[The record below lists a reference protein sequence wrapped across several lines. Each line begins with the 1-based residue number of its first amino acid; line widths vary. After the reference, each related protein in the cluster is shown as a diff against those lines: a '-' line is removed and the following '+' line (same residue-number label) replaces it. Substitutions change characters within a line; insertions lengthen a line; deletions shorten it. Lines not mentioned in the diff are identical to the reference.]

1 MTADGVLGGAAP
13 DDSETRTG
21 GDKKK
26 KKMPI
31 SYSLYWK
38 RISIERSGAIW
49 KVSFK
54 N

>member
-26 KKMPI
+26 KMPI

-38 RISIERSGAIW
+38 RISLRGQGQFGKFHS
-49 KVSFK
+49 K

>member
-21 GDKKK
+21 GDKK

>member
-26 KKMPI
+26 KDDV